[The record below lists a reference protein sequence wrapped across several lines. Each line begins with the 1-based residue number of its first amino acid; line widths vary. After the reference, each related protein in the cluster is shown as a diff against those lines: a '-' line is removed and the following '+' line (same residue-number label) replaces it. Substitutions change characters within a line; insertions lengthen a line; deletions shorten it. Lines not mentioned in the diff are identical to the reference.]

1 MGNSEPG
8 RTNKWLIAVLVSVAV
23 FIALLD
29 TTIVDIVL
37 PKMMAT
43 METDIYGIQWVVIT
57 YFLGAAIAMT
67 AVGRTADMAGH
78 RNTYCF
84 GIVLF
89 VAMSTLAGFA
99 NTLEMM
105 LFARFF
111 QGIAEGI
118 MMPVGLLI
126 LYETFPPEERG
137 MAMGVYGISASFAP
151 ALGPTLGGLLTEYL
165 NWRCVFFIN
174 IPVGIIDVALIWW
187 LMENVLPR
195 ERPPRFDFVGFVL
208 SATALSALIVFLGKG
223 QEHGW
228 LHSDFILNLVLVF
241 IATGVATVTW
251 LLLSG
256 NPLFPRRIMGHQPFR
271 LSIWAMMLF
280 SVTAYGFFFLLPI
293 YLQQVHG
300 YTTFQSGLILLP
312 GALFAGVATLLS
324 GILSDRINPKKV
336 AAMCLLGAAVA
347 SWRFHSDMDTPRE
360 LLYLDYICWGF
371 FIGGA
376 FAPIT
381 LLALGTLEERDVA
394 NGSTLINVS
403 RLVAGSIGTSYATSL
418 LSIKKDSFYEAL
430 SANLTWGNP
439 ALDELLSRFS
449 IYAGNTTVA
458 FDPDTWHRLLFQA
471 KQILLVRAASYAFEA
486 TYEYLALFPL
496 AALVCVVLVSGNSN
510 HRGIK
515 PSLH

>member
-1 MGNSEPG
+1 
-8 RTNKWLIAVLVSVAV
+8 
-23 FIALLD
+23 
-29 TTIVDIVL
+29 
-37 PKMMAT
+37 
-43 METDIYGIQWVVIT
+43 
-57 YFLGAAIAMT
+57 
-67 AVGRTADMAGH
+67 
-78 RNTYCF
+78 
-84 GIVLF
+84 
-89 VAMSTLAGFA
+89 
-99 NTLEMM
+99 
-105 LFARFF
+105 
-111 QGIAEGI
+111 
-118 MMPVGLLI
+118 
-126 LYETFPPEERG
+126 
-137 MAMGVYGISASFAP
+137 
-151 ALGPTLGGLLTEYL
+151 
-165 NWRCVFFIN
+165 
-174 IPVGIIDVALIWW
+174 
-187 LMENVLPR
+187 
-195 ERPPRFDFVGFVL
+195 
-208 SATALSALIVFLGKG
+208 
-223 QEHGW
+223 
-228 LHSDFILNLVLVF
+228 
-241 IATGVATVTW
+241 
-251 LLLSG
+251 
-256 NPLFPRRIMGHQPFR
+256 MGHQPFR

-394 NGSTLINVS
+394 NGSTLVNVS

-496 AALVCVVLVSGNSN
+496 AALVCVVLVKGNSN

-515 PSLH
+515 PPLH